1 MRNYGPPTLASERR
15 YVRKKNG
22 GGRACG
28 LLAACSCFIC
38 MEILRVAQAVFPTSY
53 GAYQKSSG
61 LLRCLGDMLGAA
73 MPPAALPPHGNSS
86 HVWIAYVEY
95 DQEASYT

>member
-1 MRNYGPPTLASERR
+1 MPADCSLRALASF
-15 YVRKKNG
+15 VWK
-22 GGRACG
+22 
-28 LLAACSCFIC
+28 SCVSHKRF
-38 MEILRVAQAVFPTSY
+38 FPTSY